1 MKKNQLSFLYF
12 FILGLFLFP
21 KLSFSQ
27 QSKDSVA
34 LLYQAIVS
42 PNSSSNIS
50 QAINFYSHKK
60 EEDLKQKD
68 TTAAII
74 DLRLIAMGEF
84 KIGNI
89 YDSESTVVKAL
100 NLIDSYS
107 KKDTLIENRKAL
119 YNQLGQIYRELNDYN
134 KAIEI
139 YNLSLSYSTSF
150 SDSITLINNKAN
162 VYKDL
167 GNYEKA
173 AENLTLAHKLMKR
186 SNDSLKLA
194 MVLDNLG
201 RVQSKLGNPNA
212 LSNLNR
218 ALQIRERK
226 NDVSKTYSSYK
237 NLALYHFSNNNM
249 KEAQLYT
256 DKAYKIALQL
266 NSLIYLENALSLYV
280 IISGDQKILEYKNVT
295 DSIAKQKQLAQNKNA
310 LLKYNF
316 EKERKKTMEERL
328 EKEQQKKEKIIYFS
342 LALFILLTS
351 SYLIITLRQKHKKE
365 KIIQVHTTETRISKK
380 VHDEVAND
388 VYQLMAKIQGNN
400 NDKEK
405 LLDDLENIYNKTRD
419 ISKENNAIEIEENF
433 SGQLNDLLLNYQSEK
448 VSIATR
454 NISKMDWVSISEIK
468 KATVFRV
475 LQELMTNMKKYSEA
489 SAVVLSFQQ
498 VGKKITIE
506 YTDNG
511 KGCII
516 KNKNG
521 LQNAE
526 NRIHAIK
533 GTITFDSEPG
543 KGFKSKINI

>member
-27 QSKDSVA
+27 KSKDSVA
-34 LLYQAIVS
+34 LFYQAIVS
-42 PNSSSNIS
+42 PNSSSDIS

-74 DLRLIAMGEF
+74 DLQLIAMGEF

-89 YDSESTVVKAL
+89 YDSESTVVTAL

-107 KKDTLIENRKAL
+107 KKDTLIENKKAL

-139 YNLSLSYSTSF
+139 YNLSLSYSTNF

-201 RVQSKLGNPNA
+201 MVQSKLGNPNA

-218 ALQIRERK
+218 ALQIRERE

-237 NLALYHFSNNNM
+237 NLAHYHFSSNNM

-266 NSLIYLENALSLYV
+266 NSLTYLEDALSLYV
-280 IISGDQKILEYKNVT
+280 IISGDQKLLEYKNVT

-310 LLKYNF
+310 LLKYNV
-316 EKERKKTMEERL
+316 EKERKNTMEERL
-328 EKEQQKKEKIIYFS
+328 EKEQQKRQKTIYFS

-388 VYQLMAKIQGNN
+388 VYQLMVKIQGNN
-400 NDKEK
+400 NDKEQ
-405 LLDDLENIYNKTRD
+405 LLDDLESIYNKTRD
-419 ISKENNAIEIEENF
+419 ISKENNAIEIKDDF
-433 SGQLNDLLLNYQSEK
+433 SGQLIDLLLNYQNEK
-448 VSIATR
+448 VSISTR

-468 KATVFRV
+468 KVTVFRV